1 MKLPHIEVK
10 EQALALVQA
19 SPDINP
25 FQDIRAAAQ
34 AKLKELDF
42 PHRRVEAW
50 KYTNVVVLQQQGH
63 LLRTA
68 DGNAQVTL
76 PEPIFK
82 HRLVFVNGVFNEKA
96 SSELPA
102 GVIITQLKDA
112 ASLPHP
118 ELEQELPAPFALL
131 NSATLQDGLH
141 ITVADNTTVDAPIE
155 VLFVSQDAQA
165 SHCNTRLHVDIGE
178 NSELTLLE
186 RYEGQG
192 PVLTNAV
199 TNIAGKDS
207 SRLVHYRLQAEAQES
222 AHVGSVLVVP
232 GANSVFRSYQLMH
245 GTALR
250 RNDVRTIINHE
261 DAEVNMKGVFVGNN
275 NTHTDNQLTMEH
287 RVPNSRSNMVYKGM
301 AGDKS
306 TLVFNGSIH
315 IHPGAFQTVADLTN
329 NNLLLNRGATV
340 NTKPELIIYN
350 DDVIC
355 SHGTTCGEL
364 EDDAIFFLRSRGLT
378 EEQAEKMLSLAFIN
392 EVLLEMPN
400 EEVAD
405 WARPWLNG
413 IFANQ
418 EDAS

>member
-25 FQDIRAAAQ
+25 FQEIRAVGQ

-50 KYTNVVVLQQQGH
+50 KYTNMVVLQQQGH

-68 DGNAQVTL
+68 DASAQVEL
-76 PEPIFK
+76 PEAIFK
-82 HRLVFVNGVFNEKA
+82 HRLVFVNGAFNEAA

-102 GVIITQLKDA
+102 GVRVTHLKEEGA
-112 ASLPHP
+112 LPHP

-131 NSATLQDGLH
+131 NSATLEDGIHL
-141 ITVADNTTVDAPIE
+141 TVADNTQVEAPIE
-155 VLFVSQDAQA
+155 VSFISQDVQA
-165 SHCNTRLHVDIGE
+165 SHCNARLHVDIGE

-199 TNIAGKDS
+199 TNIVGKDHS
-207 SRLVHYRLQAEAQES
+207 KLVHYRLQAEAQES

-232 GANSVFRSYQLMH
+232 GAKSVFRSYQLMH

-261 DAEVNMKGVFVGNN
+261 DAEVMMKGVFVGNN
-275 NTHTDNQLTMEH
+275 NTHTDNQLTMDH
-287 RVPNSRSNMVYKGM
+287 RVPN
-301 AGDKS
+301 
-306 TLVFNGSIH
+306 
-315 IHPGAFQTVADLTN
+315 
-329 NNLLLNRGATV
+329 
-340 NTKPELIIYN
+340 
-350 DDVIC
+350 C
-355 SHGTTCGEL
+355 
-364 EDDAIFFLRSRGLT
+364 
-378 EEQAEKMLSLAFIN
+378 
-392 EVLLEMPN
+392 
-400 EEVAD
+400 
-405 WARPWLNG
+405 
-413 IFANQ
+413 
-418 EDAS
+418 